1 MQDADPVAD
10 AACQCKVLAA
20 NFLTFPSITPLH
32 KIKVS
37 VQS

>member
-10 AACQCKVLAA
+10 TACQRKVMTA